1 MAKEVLELEVKSNI
15 KNATQ
20 DQKNYNKE
28 LERTKDKLED
38 VNDEGKEVVAEMQIL
53 GISLNGIKAGFD
65 TAATGAKFM
74 FRSIKMGIA
83 STGIGL
89 FVLALGS
96 IVTSIT
102 RTKKASEQFEVALS
116 GIGAAFNVILDRIAL
131 FGGGLIKLF
140 SGDVKG
146 AIQDVQNSFKGI
158 KTEIIADTAL
168 TAALTKQTQDLADKQ
183 RDLNVETAQ
192 RRAEIEQLKL
202 IAEDVTKSEGVRLKA
217 AQDAFD
223 IENNLLNR
231 RIALEEEALALQQRG
246 MEIRA
251 VDGEN
256 TAEDL
261 DREAELEMNLANI
274 VGESTTKQIELNNK
288 INAIKAEVLA
298 KRKEEEVI
306 MTEMPRIAQESA
318 DGIILADNAAL
329 DNFLKNTD
337 IRKEKAK
344 LLADAEKMYAMQGL
358 DLIKQAAGEG
368 STIGK
373 AAAVASA
380 TISGIE
386 GVQNAFT
393 TAQKSPITLVNPS
406 HPYIMAGLS
415 AAFSAAQIQKILS
428 VSPGSRSS
436 VSSPGGGGGGGTTPA
451 PQMMSGAFDL
461 TGGVAPDPLRAFVV
475 TDEMTNSQ
483 DQLANIRRRATI

>member
-288 INAIKAEVLA
+288 INAIKAEILA

-306 MTEMPRIAQESA
+306 MTKMPELAQESA
-318 DGIILADNAAL
+318 DGIIEADNAVL
-329 DNFLKNTD
+329 DNYINN
-337 IRKEKAK
+337 IEERKQLAK
-344 LLADAEKMYAMQGL
+344 DLEDFKYETAHNGL
-358 DLIKQAAGEG
+358 RLIQVVAGEG
-368 STIGK
+368 TALAKS
-373 AAAVASA
+373 AAIAQA
-380 TISGIE
+380 TLSGVQ

-393 TAQKSPITLVNPS
+393 SAAANIPLTTATGGAY
-406 HPYIMAGLS
+406 PYIQAGF
-415 AAFSAAQIQKILS
+415 AGAFSLAQIAKMMS
-428 VSPGSRSS
+428 GSTPDGGSPPPTTT
-436 VSSPGGGGGGGTTPA
+436 VATPA

>member
-28 LERTKDKLED
+28 LEKTKDKLED

-96 IVTSIT
+96 IATSIT

-140 SGDVKG
+140 NRDIKG
-146 AIQDVQNSFKGI
+146 AIQDIQNSFKGI

-306 MTEMPRIAQESA
+306 MTKMPELAQQSA
-318 DGIILADNAAL
+318 DGIIQADNAVL
-329 DNFLKNTD
+329 ENYIKNNNK
-337 IRKEKAK
+337 RKEIDRAK
-344 LLADAEKMYAMQGL
+344 RQMDIQIANQGL
-358 DLIKQAAGEG
+358 DLIKSAAGEG
-368 STIGK
+368 TATFK
-373 AAAVASA
+373 AAAVAQA
-380 TISGIE
+380 TIAGTQSVI
-386 GVQNAFT
+386 NAFNAANANIGA
-393 TAQKSPITLVNPS
+393 TAGTFGAYPIT
-406 HPYIMAGLS
+406 MAGLA
-415 AAFSAAQIQKILS
+415 AAFATMNINKIINGQGPSDAGTGPRPSMTAA
-428 VSPGSRSS
+428 
-436 VSSPGGGGGGGTTPA
+436 TPA

>member
-15 KNATQ
+15 KNVTQ

-38 VNDEGKEVVAEMQIL
+38 VNEEGKEVVAEMQIL
-53 GISLNGIKAGFD
+53 GISLNGIKAGFNS
-65 TAATGAKFM
+65 AAAGAKFM
-74 FRSIKMGIA
+74 FRSIKVGIA
-83 STGIGL
+83 STGVGL

-96 IVTSIT
+96 IFTWFG
-102 RTKKASEQFEVALS
+102 RTKTGSEALS
-116 GIGAAFNVILDRIAL
+116 VGLKSLGAAFAVVLDRVAR
-131 FGGGLIKLF
+131 FGGGLAKLLG
-140 SGDVKG
+140 GDVKG
-146 AIQDVQNSFKGI
+146 GIEDMTSAFKDM
-158 KTEIIADTAL
+158 KTEIIADTAS
-168 TAALTKQTQDLADKQ
+168 TAALTRQTQDLADKQ

-306 MTEMPRIAQESA
+306 MTKMPELAQESA
-318 DGIILADNAAL
+318 ELLIEADNAVL
-329 DNFLKNTD
+329 ENYINNNKK
-337 IRKEKAK
+337 RKEIDKAK
-344 LLADAEKMYAMQGL
+344 RQMDIQIANQGL
-358 DLIKQAAGEG
+358 QLIQSAAGEG
-368 STIGK
+368 TATFK
-373 AAAVASA
+373 AAAVAQA
-380 TISGIE
+380 TIAGTQSVI
-386 GVQNAFT
+386 NAFNAANANIGA
-393 TAQKSPITLVNPS
+393 TAGTFGAYPIT
-406 HPYIMAGLS
+406 MAGLA
-415 AAFSAAQIQKILS
+415 AAFATMNINKIINGQGPSDAGTGPRPSMTAA
-428 VSPGSRSS
+428 
-436 VSSPGGGGGGGTTPA
+436 TPA

-475 TDEMTNSQ
+475 TDEMTSSQ
-483 DQLANIRRRATI
+483 AQLANIRRRATI

>member
-15 KNATQ
+15 KQ
-20 DQKNYNKE
+20 V
-28 LERTKDKLED
+28 TKDQQKYNNELRETKEKLED
-38 VNDEGKEVVAEMQIL
+38 VNEEGKEVVAEMQIL
-53 GISLNGIKAGFD
+53 GLSLNGIKAGFNS
-65 TAATGAKFM
+65 AAAGAKFM
-74 FRSIKMGIA
+74 FRSIRAGIA

-89 FVLALGS
+89 FVIAITS
-96 IVTSIT
+96 VVTSIT

-146 AIQDVQNSFKGI
+146 AIKDVQNSFKGI

-192 RRAEIEQLKL
+192 RRSEIEQLKL
-202 IAEDVTKSEGVRLKA
+202 VAEDVTKSEGVRLKA
-217 AQDAFD
+217 AEDAFK
-223 IENNLLNR
+223 IENDLLNR
-231 RIALEEEALALQQRG
+231 RIELEEEALRLQQRG

-288 INAIKAEVLA
+288 INAIKAEILA

-306 MTEMPRIAQESA
+306 MTKMPELAQESA
-318 DGIILADNAAL
+318 DGIIEADNAVL
-329 DNFLKNTD
+329 DNYINN
-337 IRKEKAK
+337 IEERKQLAK
-344 LLADAEKMYAMQGL
+344 DLEDFKYETAHNGL
-358 DLIKQAAGEG
+358 RLIQVVAGEG
-368 STIGK
+368 TALAKS
-373 AAAVASA
+373 AAIAQA
-380 TISGIE
+380 TLSGVQ

-393 TAQKSPITLVNPS
+393 SAAANIPLTTATGGAY
-406 HPYIMAGLS
+406 PYIQAGF
-415 AAFSAAQIQKILS
+415 AGAFSLAQIAKMMS
-428 VSPGSRSS
+428 GSTPDGGSPPPTTT
-436 VSSPGGGGGGGTTPA
+436 VATPA